1 MSDKEDLDLIESAIK
16 KGNKRAY
23 SQLMQKYR
31 DLIYYTLL
39 KKTGNEDLSKDLTI
53 KTFGKAFRKLHQY
66 TPKYSFS
73 TWLGAIARNNFIDYF
88 RKSKKTKTIF
98 FEDMKNDSGQQ
109 VQIRDNSLDPEA
121 ILHSKQRYSML
132 KAIINSLD
140 NKYRIIVKLRY
151 FDELTYDEISKKL
164 NIPKGTV
171 KAQLYRAR
179 NQLFGLIS
187 GNKNF

>member
-16 KGNKRAY
+16 QGNKRAY

-53 KTFGKAFRKLHQY
+53 KTFGKAFKKLHQY

-88 RKSKKTKTIF
+88 RKSKKNKTIF

-109 VQIRDNSLDPEA
+109 VQIKDHSLDPES

-140 NKYRIIVKLRY
+140 KKYRIIVKLRY

-187 GNKNF
+187 GNTNF

>member
-16 KGNKRAY
+16 QGNKRAY

-53 KTFGKAFRKLHQY
+53 KTFGKAFKKLHQY

-88 RKSKKTKTIF
+88 RKSKKNKTIF

-109 VQIRDNSLDPEA
+109 VQIKDHSLDPEA

-140 NKYRIIVKLRY
+140 KKYRIIVKLRY

-187 GNKNF
+187 GNTNF

>member
-53 KTFGKAFRKLHQY
+53 KTFGKAFKKLHQY

-88 RKSKKTKTIF
+88 RKSKKNKTIF

-109 VQIRDNSLDPEA
+109 VQIKDHYLDPEA

-132 KAIINSLD
+132 KAIINNLD
-140 NKYRIIVKLRY
+140 KKYRIIVKLRY

-187 GNKNF
+187 GNTNF